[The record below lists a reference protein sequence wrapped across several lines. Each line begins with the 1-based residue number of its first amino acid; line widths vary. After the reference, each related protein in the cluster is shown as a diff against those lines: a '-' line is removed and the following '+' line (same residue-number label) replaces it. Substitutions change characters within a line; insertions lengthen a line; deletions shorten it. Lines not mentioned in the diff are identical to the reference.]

1 MQLGRPGQISCWPVE
16 VDKFA
21 TQDHC
26 EETQQLVNYWIQTS
40 HAAPTLPTC
49 SLSHLCF
56 YVASLC
62 LTCSLLSSWIILITS
77 LETAQFSVF
86 IILVNLSE
94 YGLNMILVLSKSC
107 MLWYTNIYI
116 LFILR
121 GRIYYSEMYDMLK
134 NMDPPLGF
142 GSKCPDRLAF
152 KKLIRMNQP
161 IDEDGTVHFTT
172 TLFALIREVTNNF
185 H

>member
-1 MQLGRPGQISCWPVE
+1 
-16 VDKFA
+16 
-21 TQDHC
+21 
-26 EETQQLVNYWIQTS
+26 
-40 HAAPTLPTC
+40 
-49 SLSHLCF
+49 
-56 YVASLC
+56 
-62 LTCSLLSSWIILITS
+62 
-77 LETAQFSVF
+77 
-86 IILVNLSE
+86 
-94 YGLNMILVLSKSC
+94 MILVLSKSC